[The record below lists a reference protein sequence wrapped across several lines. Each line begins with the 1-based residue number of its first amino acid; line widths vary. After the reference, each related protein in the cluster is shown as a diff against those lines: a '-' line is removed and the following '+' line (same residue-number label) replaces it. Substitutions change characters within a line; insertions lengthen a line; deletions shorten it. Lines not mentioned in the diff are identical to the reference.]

1 MSLYFMLFPFYII
14 ISPVYPH
21 IPIIGSGL
29 VDSMNHC
36 YKEQYGCQFTSL
48 IPTNVYGPHDNFN
61 VQDGHVIPGLIH
73 KWLGAGSRWIFS
85 KKNVGVGKKT
95 MCIP

>member
-1 MSLYFMLFPFYII
+1 MIFPFYII

-21 IPIIGSGL
+21 IPIDIGSGL

-73 KWLGAGSRWIFS
+73 KRLGAGSRWIFPT
-85 KKNVGVGKKT
+85 KTLVLGKKQ
-95 MCIP
+95 CVFPRDG